1 MSERK
6 GCSASL
12 AGFPPRPLPPPA
24 ASRAASRP
32 STGRPWRETARDS
45 ERRRC
50 RSDCSGRHRRSP
62 RCRLPLRKEQRRDRT
77 GYRHPQRALQNPRSP
92 PGRAGPN
99 RAAPGRAARQRG
111 TPPAR
116 NELPFH
122 QRGLPGP
129 HAIPSADQIRIT
141 TSLKS
146 QRGSVWTKNKSIF
159 EYWEIEVTFRVT
171 GRGRIGADG
180 LAIWFTEEQGLEGP
194 VFGAADKWNG
204 VGIFFDSFDNDGK
217 KNNPGVI
224 VVGNNGKLLYDHQ
237 NDGST
242 QALASCQ
249 RDFRNKPYPVRAKIT
264 YYQKTLTVLINNGFT
279 PDKDDYEFCA
289 KVEDMVLPSQGYFGI
304 SAATGGLADDHDVLS
319 FLTFQLTEPGKE
331 VPTPDAEIPQKD
343 KEKYQEE
350 FEHFQQEL
358 DKKKEEFQKEHP
370 DVQGQPADGFFET
383 VSDRELRQIF
393 EGQNRIHLEIK
404 QLNRQLDMIL
414 DEQRRYVSAVTDEI
428 AKRGAGVPDHQGQI
442 SQQEIDTV
450 VKTQEEVLRQVNE
463 MRSSVADM
471 LRLVS
476 GAQHPGSAAGV
487 YETTQHFNDI
497 KEHLH
502 VVKRDIEHLVQRN
515 MPSNEKSKCPDLPPF
530 PSCLSTMH
538 FFIFVAVQTV
548 LFIGYIMY
556 RSQQEAAAK
565 KFF

>member
-1 MSERK
+1 
-6 GCSASL
+6 
-12 AGFPPRPLPPPA
+12 
-24 ASRAASRP
+24 
-32 STGRPWRETARDS
+32 D
-45 ERRRC
+45 
-50 RSDCSGRHRRSP
+50 
-62 RCRLPLRKEQRRDRT
+62 
-77 GYRHPQRALQNPRSP
+77 
-92 PGRAGPN
+92 
-99 RAAPGRAARQRG
+99 
-111 TPPAR
+111 
-116 NELPFH
+116 
-122 QRGLPGP
+122 
-129 HAIPSADQIRIT
+129 AIPSADQIRIT

-146 QRGSVWTKNKSIF
+146 QKGSVWTKNKSIF
-159 EYWEIEVTFRVT
+159 EYWEVEVTFRVT

-217 KNNPGVI
+217 KNNPGVV

-249 RDFRNKPYPVRAKIT
+249 RDFRNKPYPVRARIT

-279 PDKDDYEFCA
+279 PDKDDYELCV
-289 KVEDMVLPSQGYFGI
+289 KEDMVLPSQGYFGI

-331 VPTPDAEIPQKD
+331 LPTPDAEIPQKD

-370 DVQGQPADGFFET
+370 DVQGQPGKNACIHVGTACALFLPAEDVFET

-428 AKRGAGVPDHQGQI
+428 AKRGAAFPGQQGQV
-442 SQQEIDTV
+442 SQQEIETV
-450 VKTQEEVLRQVNE
+450 VKTQEEVIRQVNE
-463 MRSSVADM
+463 IRNSVADA
-471 LRLVS
+471 LRSVS
-476 GAQHPGSAAGV
+476 GAQHPGSAGV

-502 VVKRDIEHLVQRN
+502 LVKRDIEHLAQRN
-515 MPSNEKSKCPDLPPF
+515 MPSSEKPKCPELPPF

-538 FFIFVAVQTV
+538 FIIFVAVQTV
-548 LFIGYIMY
+548 LFIAYIMY
-556 RSQQEAAAK
+556 R
-565 KFF
+565 

>member
-1 MSERK
+1 
-6 GCSASL
+6 
-12 AGFPPRPLPPPA
+12 
-24 ASRAASRP
+24 
-32 STGRPWRETARDS
+32 D
-45 ERRRC
+45 
-50 RSDCSGRHRRSP
+50 
-62 RCRLPLRKEQRRDRT
+62 
-77 GYRHPQRALQNPRSP
+77 
-92 PGRAGPN
+92 
-99 RAAPGRAARQRG
+99 
-111 TPPAR
+111 
-116 NELPFH
+116 
-122 QRGLPGP
+122 
-129 HAIPSADQIRIT
+129 AIPSADQIRIT

-159 EYWEIEVTFRVT
+159 EYWEVEVTFRVT

-249 RDFRNKPYPVRAKIT
+249 RDFRNKPYPVRVKIT

-279 PDKDDYEFCA
+279 PDKEDYEFCA

-331 VPTPDAEIPQKD
+331 VCFLKYKVPGLRTNEQKHD
-343 KEKYQEE
+343 GNNENLYGTVEGRE
-350 FEHFQQEL
+350 
-358 DKKKEEFQKEHP
+358 
-370 DVQGQPADGFFET
+370 ADDLFET

-428 AKRGAGVPDHQGQI
+428 AKRGAGFPACPHQV
-442 SQQEIDTV
+442 SQQEIETV
-450 VKTQEEVLRQVNE
+450 VKTQEEVIRQVNE
-463 MRSSVADM
+463 IRNSMADT
-471 LRLVS
+471 LRLIS

-515 MPSNEKSKCPDLPPF
+515 MPSSEKSKCPDLPPF

-556 RSQQEAAAK
+556 R
-565 KFF
+565 

>member
-1 MSERK
+1 S
-6 GCSASL
+6 
-12 AGFPPRPLPPPA
+12 
-24 ASRAASRP
+24 
-32 STGRPWRETARDS
+32 
-45 ERRRC
+45 
-50 RSDCSGRHRRSP
+50 
-62 RCRLPLRKEQRRDRT
+62 
-77 GYRHPQRALQNPRSP
+77 
-92 PGRAGPN
+92 
-99 RAAPGRAARQRG
+99 
-111 TPPAR
+111 
-116 NELPFH
+116 
-122 QRGLPGP
+122 
-129 HAIPSADQIRIT
+129 
-141 TSLKS
+141 
-146 QRGSVWTKNKSIF
+146 
-159 EYWEIEVTFRVT
+159 
-171 GRGRIGADG
+171 
-180 LAIWFTEEQGLEGP
+180 
-194 VFGAADKWNG
+194 
-204 VGIFFDSFDNDGK
+204 
-217 KNNPGVI
+217 
-224 VVGNNGKLLYDHQ
+224 
-237 NDGST
+237 DGST

-264 YYQKTLTVLINNGFT
+264 YYQKTLTVFINNGFT
-279 PDKDDYEFCA
+279 PDKEDYEFCA

-331 VPTPDAEIPQKD
+331 VPTPDTEIPQKD

-370 DVQGQPADGFFET
+370 DVQGQPGKLIEKFSVVKKNLSDDLFET

-414 DEQRRYVSAVTDEI
+414 DEQRRYVSAVTEEFTR
-428 AKRGAGVPDHQGQI
+428 RGAGVPDQQGQI
-442 SQQEIDTV
+442 SQQEIDQL
-450 VKTQEEVLRQVNE
+450 VKTQEEVIRQVNE
-463 MRSSVADM
+463 MRNSVSET

-476 GAQHPGSAAGV
+476 IAQHPGSAAGV

-515 MPSNEKSKCPDLPPF
+515 MPSNEKPKCPELPSF
-530 PSCLSTMH
+530 PSCLSTTH

-556 RSQQEAAAK
+556 R
-565 KFF
+565 

>member
-1 MSERK
+1 MAAVSVLK
-6 GCSASL
+6 GSL
-12 AGFPPRPLPPPA
+12 WVLFCLGGRLLHATDATGQAEKGPPA
-24 ASRAASRP
+24 P
-32 STGRPWRETARDS
+32 
-45 ERRRC
+45 
-50 RSDCSGRHRRSP
+50 HRRFEYKYSF
-62 RCRLPLRKEQRRDRT
+62 K
-77 GYRHPQRALQNPRSP
+77 
-92 PGRAGPN
+92 
-99 RAAPGRAARQRG
+99 
-111 TPPAR
+111 
-116 NELPFH
+116 
-122 QRGLPGP
+122 GP
-129 HAIPSADQIRIT
+129 HLVQADGSVPFWVHTGNAIPSADQIRIT
-141 TSLKS
+141 PSLKS
-146 QRGSVWTKNKSIF
+146 QKGSVWTKSKSVF

-180 LAIWFTEEQGLEGP
+180 LAVWFTEGQGLEGP
-194 VFGAADKWNG
+194 VFGAADNWNG
-204 VGIFFDSFDNDGK
+204 IGIFFDSFDNDAK
-217 KNNPGVI
+217 KNNPAIVI
-224 VVGNNGKLLYDHQ
+224 VGNNGKLHYDHQ

-249 RDFRNKPYPVRAKIT
+249 RDFRNKPYPVRAKIV
-264 YYQKTLTVLINNGFT
+264 YYQKTLHVFINNGFT
-279 PDKDDYEFCA
+279 PDKEDYEFCA
-289 KVEDMVLPSQGYFGI
+289 KVENMVLPSEGYFGI

-319 FLTFQLTEPGKE
+319 FLTFQLTEPGK
-331 VPTPDAEIPQKD
+331 VAPPPDTEIPEKD

-370 DVQGQPADGFFET
+370 DVEGHIDDFFES

-414 DEQRRYVSAVTDEI
+414 DEQRRYVSTVTEEI
-428 AKRGAGVPDHQGQI
+428 SRRGAGVPGQQGQVSLQGVDTI
-442 SQQEIDTV
+442 VKNQQEV
-450 VKTQEEVLRQVNE
+450 MRQVGEIRNSMGE
-463 MRSSVADM
+463 A
-471 LRLVS
+471 LRLVGS
-476 GAQHPGSAAGV
+476 VQHPNSAGAI

-515 MPSNEKSKCPDLPPF
+515 MPSNEKPKCPELPPF
-530 PSCLSTMH
+530 PSCLSTTH

-548 LFIGYIMY
+548 LFVSYIMY